1 MKNKQLT
8 RKKFLDIAKLS
19 VLFLLTSCNGLSRKI
34 SIGLYKNFLP
44 VSFINLLPKTWK
56 KENLNYKEDNSNK
69 NFRNKD
75 LILINDGWLSR
86 VDLKVFD
93 DISQPLMNYLD
104 ERSKYYLSNWTL
116 FEQKKLY
123 PIGVIPY
130 AVIIKNNERYKITN
144 KNNWDFLL
152 SKDLIGKMILPN
164 SPRILI
170 SIAERINNKNAIKAI
185 FNQGNIY
192 DDINAIDWLINTD
205 AVLAILPL
213 TICEKYLKIDSRL
226 SIVFP
231 NQGVPLMWNFLLINN
246 NFNQAL
252 LLNWIDKLLERNSVN
267 KLIRDGLYLPFKNE
281 YNQSSYNNTF
291 KSERLLK
298 RPSEE
303 CWRNS
308 WSFNPLKESEKIELE
323 IIWKKSLAP

>member
-86 VDLKVFD
+86 VDLKLFD
-93 DISQPLMNYLD
+93 AISEPLINYLD
-104 ERSKYYLSNWTL
+104 ERSKYYLSNWP
-116 FEQKKLY
+116 FFGQKKLY

-252 LLNWIDKLLERNSVN
+252 LLNWIDKLIDKNSIN
-267 KLIRDGLYLPFKNE
+267 KLVKDGLYLPFNNE
-281 YNQSSYNNTF
+281 YIHSKYKYSS
-291 KSERLLK
+291 KSARLLN

-308 WSFNPLKESEKIELE
+308 WSFNSLKESEKVEFE
-323 IIWKKSLAP
+323 KIWKDLLAP

>member
-1 MKNKQLT
+1 MNNKQLT

-34 SIGLYKNFLP
+34 SIGLYKNFFP
-44 VSFINLLPKTWK
+44 VNFINLLPKNWK
-56 KENLNYKEDNSNK
+56 KENINFKEDNSNK

-86 VDLKVFD
+86 LDLKMFD

-104 ERSKYYLSNWTL
+104 ERSKYYLSNWPP
-116 FEQKKLY
+116 FEQNKLY

-152 SKDLIGKMILPN
+152 SKDLIGKMILPH

-185 FNQGNIY
+185 FNKGNIY

-231 NQGVPLMWNFLLINN
+231 DQGVPLMWNFLLISN

-252 LLNWIDKLLERNSVN
+252 LLNWIDKLIERNLIN
-267 KLIRDGLYLPFKNE
+267 KLIKDGLYLPFNNE
-281 YNQSSYNNTF
+281 YVQSKYKYSS
-291 KSERLLK
+291 KSARLVN

-308 WSFNPLKESEKIELE
+308 WSFNSLKESEKVEFE
-323 IIWKKSLAP
+323 KIWKDLLAP